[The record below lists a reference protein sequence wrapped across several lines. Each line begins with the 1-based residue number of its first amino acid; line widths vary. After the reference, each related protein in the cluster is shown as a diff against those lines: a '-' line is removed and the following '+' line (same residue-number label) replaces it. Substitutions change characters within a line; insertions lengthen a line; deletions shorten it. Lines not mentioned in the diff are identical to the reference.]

1 MGQYLKMVN
10 DYYYNKG
17 KQITREEAHALT
29 DKSGLVVADR
39 PVDFTKEFAGTKLG
53 LAELYDAELE
63 KEL

>member
-1 MGQYLKMVN
+1 MVN

-39 PVDFTKEFAGTKLG
+39 QVDFSKEFVSTKLG
-53 LAELYDAELE
+53 LAEFYDAELD

>member
-1 MGQYLKMVN
+1 MVN

-39 PVDFTKEFAGTKLG
+39 QVDFSKEFKATKLG
-53 LAELYDAELE
+53 LEAEYEPEQEL
-63 KEL
+63 